1 MPADLRYRRVLLKV
15 SGEALMGAREYGLD
29 PAMVGQVAD
38 EIQAVH
44 ALGVELCL
52 VIGGGNIFRGVS
64 AAADGMERASAD
76 YMGMLATVINSLA
89 VQNEL
94 ERRGVSTRVQSAIS
108 MQAICEPYIRR
119 RALRHLEKKRVVIFA
134 AGTGNPFFTTD
145 TAAALRASEMGCD
158 ALLKATKVDGVY
170 DADPMR
176 VPGARRFER
185 LDYLEVLAR
194 DLQVMDASAISLA
207 RENRIPILVFSI
219 FESGGFADV
228 VRGAGRYTI
237 IDGSGGANRAE
248 PATKVRHRQGE
259 AAMPEDALL
268 KDLRRRMDGA
278 IEVLRKEF
286 GGLRTGRASASLLE
300 PVMVTAYGG
309 TMPLNQLANVSVPEP
324 RMITVQVWDR
334 GMVKAVDKAIREA
347 GLGLNP
353 QTEGQVMRV
362 PIPDLN
368 EERRRELTKVT
379 ARYAEQARVSVRNVR
394 RDGIEVLRRQEK
406 DGEISQDQQ
415 RKLQQEIQH
424 LTDDYIRRVD
434 EALAQKDK
442 EILQV

>member
-1 MPADLRYRRVLLKV
+1 M
-15 SGEALMGAREYGLD
+15 SE
-29 PAMVGQVAD
+29 
-38 EIQAVH
+38 
-44 ALGVELCL
+44 
-52 VIGGGNIFRGVS
+52 
-64 AAADGMERASAD
+64 DG
-76 YMGMLATVINSLA
+76 
-89 VQNEL
+89 
-94 ERRGVSTRVQSAIS
+94 
-108 MQAICEPYIRR
+108 
-119 RALRHLEKKRVVIFA
+119 
-134 AGTGNPFFTTD
+134 
-145 TAAALRASEMGCD
+145 
-158 ALLKATKVDGVY
+158 
-170 DADPMR
+170 
-176 VPGARRFER
+176 
-185 LDYLEVLAR
+185 
-194 DLQVMDASAISLA
+194 
-207 RENRIPILVFSI
+207 
-219 FESGGFADV
+219 
-228 VRGAGRYTI
+228 
-237 IDGSGGANRAE
+237 
-248 PATKVRHRQGE
+248 
-259 AAMPEDALL
+259 LL

-286 GGLRTGRASASLLE
+286 GGLRTGRASAGLLE

-309 TMPLNQLANVSVPEP
+309 TMPLNQLATVSVPEP

-334 GMVKAVDKAIREA
+334 GMVKAVDKAIRES

-424 LTDDYIRRVD
+424 LTDDYVRRVD